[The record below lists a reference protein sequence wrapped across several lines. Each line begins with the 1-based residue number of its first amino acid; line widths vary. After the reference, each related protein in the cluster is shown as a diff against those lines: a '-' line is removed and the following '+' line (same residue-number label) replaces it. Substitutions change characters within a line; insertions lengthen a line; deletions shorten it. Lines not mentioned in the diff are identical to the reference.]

1 MRRIS
6 IGLVLVVSIVF
17 PTSSPVN
24 AAVKAGA
31 TCKKEKQIIISSNY
45 LYQCKKINKKLIWKK
60 GSKVLIESPGLV
72 VDGPTP
78 TPTPTSTSTSSS
90 TVSQTNAVLRAQSY
104 LRISSFSRSGL
115 IRQLEYEGFSNA
127 DAIYGVDK
135 QNADWNAQAA
145 LRAQSYLRSSAF
157 SRSGL
162 IRQLEYEGF
171 TNEQAIFGVNTT
183 GL

>member
-78 TPTPTSTSTSSS
+78 TPTSTSTSSS

-115 IRQLEYEGFSNA
+115 IRQLEYEGF
-127 DAIYGVDK
+127 
-135 QNADWNAQAA
+135 
-145 LRAQSYLRSSAF
+145 
-157 SRSGL
+157 
-162 IRQLEYEGF
+162 